1 MRRSRSLAFLGLAMV
16 SAYVV
21 ANGRSRAE
29 EPASA
34 VRTPIVLLHP
44 GEPGFQ
50 AERAYLLADASA
62 VACRNGAEVVRDLRR
77 WGFDPENV
85 QLFTTH
91 DPRRVLTDTQCFAAW
106 NDDIVLV
113 SFRGTRPNE
122 ALDWATDLRVMCD
135 SGKSWDGTRVH
146 EGFSTA
152 LDSIWSTGTTR
163 GSEGLYD
170 VVCSRVMEEGHP
182 SRHLWLTGHSLG
194 GALALLA
201 SWRFASKGVPVAG
214 VSVFGSPRVGDEAFA
229 ARYDQLLGKE
239 HCQRFIYNRDLVPR
253 LPPRALDWMPGNLS
267 RILRRYYPTYGEVGT
282 VQYMG
287 DPQWAY
293 HEGKDAWRERYGA
306 AFRRLFFTPQWWE
319 RITVPGERDRFLAEV
334 AGPISDHFLS
344 NYQTALWKKLSTEE
358 QAEIPP
364 EFRLRR

>member
-1 MRRSRSLAFLGLAMV
+1 MKRSRFLPLAISLLL
-16 SAYVV
+16 SA
-21 ANGRSRAE
+21 ANGSLRTHAE
-29 EPASA
+29 EPPAAAPA
-34 VRTPIVLLHP
+34 VTRLLHADVS
-44 GEPGFQ
+44 GLQGQ
-50 AERAYLLADASA
+50 RAYLLAGASA
-62 VACRNGAEVVRDLRR
+62 TAGRSGADLVRDLRR
-77 WGFDPENV
+77 WGFDAQYV

-91 DPRRVLTDTQCFAAW
+91 DPRKVLTDTQCFAAW
-106 NDDIVLV
+106 NDDVVLV
-113 SFRGTRPNE
+113 SFRGTRPDDP
-122 ALDWATDLRVMCD
+122 LDWATDLRVMCD
-135 SGKSWDGTRVH
+135 TGKSWDGTRVH
-146 EGFSTA
+146 EGFSAA

-170 VVCSRVMEEGHP
+170 VVRSRLMEDGHL

-201 SWRFASKGVPVAG
+201 SWRFASKGLPVSG
-214 VSVFGSPRVGDEAFA
+214 VSVYGSPRVGDEAFA

-239 HCQRFIYNRDLVPR
+239 RCQRFIYNRDLVPR
-253 LPPRALDWMPGNLS
+253 LPPRALDWMPGKLS

-293 HEGKDAWRERYGA
+293 HEGKDAWRVRYGA
-306 AFRRLFFTPQWWE
+306 AYRRLFFTPQWWD

-344 NYQTALWKKLSTEE
+344 NYQSALWKKLSMEE

-364 EFRLRR
+364 EFRLVR